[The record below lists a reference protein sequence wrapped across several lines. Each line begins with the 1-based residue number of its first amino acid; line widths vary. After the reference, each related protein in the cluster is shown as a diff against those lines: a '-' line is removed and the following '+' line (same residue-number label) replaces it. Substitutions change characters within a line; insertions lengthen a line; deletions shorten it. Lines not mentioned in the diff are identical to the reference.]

1 MATKNNIT
9 KAVIPAAGLGTRFLP
24 ITKSIPKEMLPLLNK
39 PAIQYIIEEGL
50 AAQINDFYIIT
61 NSEKQALEHYLTPSA
76 ELFEQLKKN
85 KKENLIIE
93 LQKLLAATKYTYI
106 AQPQPLG
113 LGHAIAMAHGAIGN
127 EYFAV
132 FLPDDIVFNSI
143 PAIEQL
149 ALCARNENATVIA
162 VQQVSREHISAYGS
176 IAIKKKI
183 RDGLVEVD
191 HIVEKPH
198 PDEAPSNLAVIGRYI
213 LSPLIFD
220 AIDAITPREYVSNK
234 NNGVPGKELPGK
246 TSLNFSGVRKEIQL
260 TDALTNLVEN
270 KERVL
275 ALTLQG
281 TRFDLGS
288 PPGWLQANVYLGLQD
303 SAIAPQLRAMIE

>member
-1 MATKNNIT
+1 MAIKTTIT

-24 ITKSIPKEMLPLLNK
+24 ITKSIPKEMLPLINK
-39 PAIQYIIEEGL
+39 PAIQYILEEGL
-50 AAQINDFYIIT
+50 AAQITDFFIIT
-61 NSEKQALEHYLTPSA
+61 STEKQALEHYLTPSLA
-76 ELFEQLKKN
+76 LETQLKKN

-93 LQKLLAATKYTYI
+93 LQKLLAITKYTYI
-106 AQPQPLG
+106 EQPQPLG

-132 FLPDDIVFNSI
+132 FLPDDIVFNAI

-149 ALCARNENATVIA
+149 ALCARNEKTTVIA
-162 VQQVSREHISAYGS
+162 VQEVTREQISAYGS

-198 PDEAPSNLAVIGRYI
+198 PDDAPSNLAVIGRYI

-220 AIDAITPREYVSNK
+220 AIDAIIP
-234 NNGVPGKELPGK
+234 PGGTKAH
-246 TSLNFSGVRKEIQL
+246 KEIQL

-288 PPGWLQANVYLGLQD
+288 PPGWLQANIYLGLQD
-303 SAIAPQLRAMIE
+303 PTIAPQLRAMIE

>member
-1 MATKNNIT
+1 MSGKIYYFALNGKKMPIKNNIT

-50 AAQINDFYIIT
+50 AARITDFYIIT
-61 NSEKQALEHYLTPSA
+61 SSEKQALEHYLTPSP
-76 ELFEQLKKN
+76 ELAAQLKKN
-85 KKENLIIE
+85 KKENLMIE
-93 LQKLLAATKYTYI
+93 LQKLLATTKYTYI
-106 AQPQPLG
+106 EQAQPLG

-132 FLPDDIVFNSI
+132 FLPDDIVFNTI

-149 ALCARNENATVIA
+149 ALCARNEKATVIA
-162 VQQVSREHISAYGS
+162 VQEVERDYISAYGS

-183 RDGLVEVD
+183 QDGLVEVD
-191 HIVEKPH
+191 HIIEKPH
-198 PDEAPSNLAVIGRYI
+198 PDDAPSNLAVIGRYI
-213 LSPLIFD
+213 LSPRIFD
-220 AIDAITPREYVSNK
+220 AIDAITPTDRTHAK
-234 NNGVPGKELPGK
+234 
-246 TSLNFSGVRKEIQL
+246 REIQL
-260 TDALTNLVEN
+260 TDALTKLVEN

-288 PPGWLQANVYLGLQD
+288 PPGWLQANIYLGLQD
-303 SAIAPQLRAMIE
+303 PAVAPQLRAMVK